1 MNAQTRRT
9 MLIGAGCMLG
19 GLVLIFLPLL
29 LGRGSLN
36 RFIVAIG
43 VLGFLL
49 GASIVAHGALDA
61 LRRH

>member
-1 MNAQTRRT
+1 
-9 MLIGAGCMLG
+9 MLIGTSCMLG
-19 GLVLIFLPLL
+19 GVVLIFLPLL

-43 VLGFLL
+43 LLGFLL
-49 GASIVAHGALDA
+49 GASIAAHGLLDA

>member
-1 MNAQTRRT
+1 

-43 VLGFLL
+43 LLGFLL